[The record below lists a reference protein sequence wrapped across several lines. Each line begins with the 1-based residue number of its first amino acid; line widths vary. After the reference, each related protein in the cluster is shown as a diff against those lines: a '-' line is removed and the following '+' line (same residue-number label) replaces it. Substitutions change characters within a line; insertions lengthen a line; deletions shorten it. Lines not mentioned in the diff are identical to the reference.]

1 MTPLSLRRWRAS
13 QLLGA
18 WLLYWI
24 ALAVVVLWRPALVA
38 WRLSKMPDGH
48 ANAGLS
54 FGDGAFDLKFVVDNV
69 TQYHGHASYGT
80 VVLWLVVPPL
90 LLWVVWLLSRPR
102 PGPATD
108 RAADR
113 TADRAAELR
122 AGDAPPD
129 FAAPRS
135 ERSTAR
141 DERR

>member
-18 WLLYWI
+18 WLLYWL
-24 ALAVVVLWRPALVA
+24 ALAAAVLWRPALVA
-38 WRLSKMPDGH
+38 WRLSKVPEGH

-69 TQYHGHASYGT
+69 TAYHGHASYGA
-80 VVLWLVVPPL
+80 VVLWLVLPPL

-102 PGPATD
+102 PAPAPP
-108 RAADR
+108 
-113 TADRAAELR
+113 AELR

-129 FAAPRS
+129 FAAPR
-135 ERSTAR
+135 RDRAPAR